1 MVMPDGLRDC
11 GMTAMCKCDRVWQL
25 RRRGFRVMFV
35 GDGVSDECVVSQADI
50 VLATSNLRE
59 VCESKGIDHI
69 PFETF
74 HDVLDAVKT
83 RGAE

>member
-1 MVMPDGLRDC
+1 
-11 GMTAMCKCDRVWQL
+11 
-25 RRRGFRVMFV
+25 MFV

-59 VCESKGIDHI
+59 VCEAKGIAHT

-74 HDVLDAVKT
+74 HEVLRAVKS
-83 RGAE
+83 